1 MKLYDTERAYV
12 DHAKE
17 QALEGSALP
26 VFDNHAKQAA
36 MEILEERRS
45 TQLKHYIGS
54 LPLESIVK
62 ISQMDV

>member
-1 MKLYDTERAYV
+1 MKLDDTERAYV
-12 DHAKE
+12 DHAKK
-17 QALEGSALP
+17 QALEASTLP
-26 VFDNHAKQAA
+26 VFYDDAKQAA